1 MKGNEKMRTTL
12 VQLLQ
17 KGTIPLPV
25 ALFTE
30 YKRLGLRETEV
41 LLLTQLLIF
50 QEKEKIAAPTFQEL
64 SSRMNL
70 TIQEI
75 ADMVAKLSK
84 DGWVGIGSKG
94 EKGYDL
100 SLIYERL
107 IASLEEEEED
117 YTQIQID
124 SDEQYQSIFH
134 LMEQEFGRPLSPNEC
149 EHIIKWLDEDLY
161 PEELIVTALREAIYC
176 EKVSVRY
183 MDRIL
188 MEWERHQIRTAE
200 QAVHFSKRF
209 RQAEAP
215 VQTKR
220 PTSDFTFY
228 NWLEG

>member
-1 MKGNEKMRTTL
+1 MKGNNDKMRTTL

-17 KGTIPLPV
+17 KGTITLPV

-64 SSRMNL
+64 SQRMNL

-100 SLIYERL
+100 SLIYER
-107 IASLEEEEED
+107 IVSSLEEDDEEIL
-117 YTQIQID
+117 QVD
-124 SDEQYQSIFH
+124 SNEHYQTLFH
-134 LMEQEFGRPLSPNEC
+134 LIEKEFGRPLSPNEC
-149 EHIIKWLDEDLY
+149 EHIIKWLDEDFY
-161 PEELIVTALREAIYC
+161 SEELIEAALKEALYC
-176 EKVSVRY
+176 DKISIRY

-188 MEWERHQIRTAE
+188 IEWERHQISTAE
-200 QAVHFSKRF
+200 QAVQFSKRF
-209 RQAEAP
+209 RQPEVP
-215 VQTKR
+215 VKPKR
-220 PTSDFTFY
+220 STSDFTFY

>member
-1 MKGNEKMRTTL
+1 MKGKDKLHSTL
-12 VQLLQ
+12 VQFLQ
-17 KGTIPLPV
+17 KGTISLPV

-50 QEKEKIAAPTFQEL
+50 QEKEKVAAPTFQDL

-70 TIQEI
+70 TIHEI
-75 ADMVAKLSK
+75 ADLVAKLSK

-107 IASLEEEEED
+107 VSSLGEEEVEIEE
-117 YTQIQID
+117 
-124 SDEQYQSIFH
+124 DEQYQSIFH

-149 EHIIKWLDEDLY
+149 EHIVKWLDEDLY
-161 PEELIVTALREAIYC
+161 AEELIVTALREAVYC
-176 EKVSVRY
+176 EKLSVRY

-188 MEWERHQIRTAE
+188 MEWERNQIRTSE
-200 QAVHFSKRF
+200 QAVAFSKRF
-209 RQAEAP
+209 RQAD
-215 VQTKR
+215 T
-220 PTSDFTFY
+220 PTQPERTATDFTFY

>member
-1 MKGNEKMRTTL
+1 MGNNEKMRTTL
-12 VQLLQ
+12 VQFLQ
-17 KGTIPLPV
+17 KGTITLPV
-25 ALFTE
+25 ALFTQ

-64 SSRMNL
+64 SQRMNL

-100 SLIYERL
+100 SLIYKKL
-107 IASLEEEEED
+107 VTSLEEEEEEVF
-117 YTQIQID
+117 QLD
-124 SDEQYQSIFH
+124 SNELYQSLFH
-134 LMEQEFGRPLSPNEC
+134 LIEQEFGRPLSPNEC
-149 EHIIKWLDEDLY
+149 EYIIKWLDEDLY
-161 PEELIVTALREAIYC
+161 SEELIEAALKEAVYC
-176 EKVSVRY
+176 DKLSIRY

-188 MEWERHQIRTAE
+188 MEWERHQIHTVE
-200 QAVHFSKRF
+200 QAIEFSKRF
-209 RQAEAP
+209 RQPEVPAKP
-215 VQTKR
+215 KR
-220 PTSDFTFY
+220 STSEFTFY

>member
-12 VQLLQ
+12 VQLIQ
-17 KGTIPLPV
+17 NGTITLPV

-30 YKRLGLRETEV
+30 YKRHGLRETEV

-64 SSRMNL
+64 SGRMNL

-107 IASLEEEEED
+107 VSRMGQEQEELTLE
-117 YTQIQID
+117 
-124 SDEQYQSIFH
+124 SDEQYQSLFH
-134 LMEQEFGRPLSPNEC
+134 LVEQEFGRPLSPNEC
-149 EHIIKWLDEDLY
+149 EHIIKWLDEDYY
-161 PEELIVTALREAIYC
+161 PDELIEAALREAVYC
-176 EKVSVRY
+176 EKISIRY

-188 MEWERHQIRTAE
+188 MEWERHQVRTAE
-200 QAVHFSKRF
+200 QAMKFSKRF
-209 RQAEAP
+209 RQPETPAQP
-215 VQTKR
+215 KR
-220 PTSDFTFY
+220 STSDFTFY
-228 NWLEG
+228 NWLES

>member
-1 MKGNEKMRTTL
+1 MKGNEKIRAMF

-64 SSRMNL
+64 SYRMNL

-107 IASLEEEEED
+107 VASIEEED
-117 YTQIQID
+117 DEIIID
-124 SDEQYQSIFH
+124 SDEQYQTLFH
-134 LMEQEFGRPLSPNEC
+134 LIEQEFGRPLSPNEC

-161 PEELIVTALREAIYC
+161 PEELIEAALREAVYC
-176 EKVSVRY
+176 EKISIRY

-200 QAVHFSKRF
+200 QAIQFSKRF
-209 RQAEAP
+209 RQPETP
-215 VQTKR
+215 VQPKR
-220 PTSDFTFY
+220 STSEFTFY

>member
-1 MKGNEKMRTTL
+1 MKGNEKIRAMF

-64 SSRMNL
+64 SYRMNL

-107 IASLEEEEED
+107 VASMED
-117 YTQIQID
+117 DDKEIVND
-124 SDEQYQSIFH
+124 SDEQYQSLFH
-134 LMEQEFGRPLSPNEC
+134 LIEQEFGRPLSPNEC
-149 EHIIKWLDEDLY
+149 EHIIKWLDEDFY
-161 PEELIVTALREAIYC
+161 PEELIEAALREAVYC
-176 EKVSVRY
+176 EKISVRY

-200 QAVHFSKRF
+200 QAVQFSKRF
-209 RQAEAP
+209 RQPDAP
-215 VQTKR
+215 VQPKKT
-220 PTSDFTFY
+220 TSEFTFY